1 MPGHCTDPLDS
12 SSSIPIG
19 FGYSRTKMVIFHLK
33 NNLPIIYKKRSAFCN
48 FFLLQNTLLFSLL
61 FLFGESMNV
70 YFHNR
75 FVTLF
80 SYSVL
85 PVSHYLQP

>member
-48 FFLLQNTLLFSLL
+48 FFPLTEHTSFQFTFS
-61 FLFGESMNV
+61 FWGINECI
-70 YFHNR
+70 
-75 FVTLF
+75 F
-80 SYSVL
+80 S
-85 PVSHYLQP
+85 